1 MKVILREDIHRL
13 GRSGEIVTV
22 KDGFARNYLLPRKMA
37 MLANEKNVKQVEHDR
52 KVISSQQSKLRGSA
66 QQEAAKL
73 EALSVKIARKVGQQ
87 DKLYGSVTSLD
98 IAEALAV
105 QGHRVDRRLIH
116 LPEPLKAIG
125 SHQVELRLHREVSAK
140 ITVEVVPE

>member
-13 GRSGEIVTV
+13 GKSGEIVTV

-52 KVISSQQSKLRGSA
+52 TVISSQQSKLKGSA
-66 QQEAAKL
+66 QQEAVKL

-105 QGHRVDRRLIH
+105 QGHRVDRRFIH

>member
-13 GRSGEIVTV
+13 GKSGEIVTV
-22 KDGFARNYLLPRKMA
+22 KDGFGRNYLLPRKMA
-37 MLANEKNVKQVEHDR
+37 MLANEKNLKQVEHDR
-52 KVISSQQSKLRGSA
+52 KVISAQQSKLKGSA

-73 EALSVKIARKVGQQ
+73 EALSVKITRKVGQQ

-105 QGHRVDRRLIH
+105 QGHRVDRRHIH

>member
-13 GRSGEIVTV
+13 GKSGEIVSV

-52 KVISSQQSKLRGSA
+52 TVISSQQSKLKGSA

-105 QGHRVDRRLIH
+105 QGHRVDRRFIH

>member
-13 GRSGEIVTV
+13 GKSGEIVTV
-22 KDGFARNYLLPRKMA
+22 KDGFGRNYLLPRKMA
-37 MLANEKNVKQVEHDR
+37 MLANEKNLKQVEHDR
-52 KVISSQQSKLRGSA
+52 KVISA

-73 EALSVKIARKVGQQ
+73 EALSVKITRKVGQQ

-105 QGHRVDRRLIH
+105 QGHRVDRRHIH

>member
-13 GRSGEIVTV
+13 GKSGEIVTV

-52 KVISSQQSKLRGSA
+52 TVISARQSKLKGSA

-73 EALSVKIARKVGQQ
+73 EALSVKITRKVGQQ

>member
-13 GRSGEIVTV
+13 GKSGEIVTV

-73 EALSVKIARKVGQQ
+73 ETLSVKIARKVGQQ

>member
-13 GRSGEIVTV
+13 GKSGEIVTV

-52 KVISSQQSKLRGSA
+52 TVISSQQSKLKGSA

-105 QGHRVDRRLIH
+105 QGHRVDRRFIH